1 MVANDI
7 LICFMIFWEKKY
19 LIFHVNRLPR
29 ENKTWLFMWIVR
41 SADDSHEMSSLIFS
55 EKNIG
60 KKNKTKIKM
69 ASDKVEIK
77 TAIVDN
83 NRPFQ
88 TA

>member
-1 MVANDI
+1 
-7 LICFMIFWEKKY
+7 
-19 LIFHVNRLPR
+19 
-29 ENKTWLFMWIVR
+29 MWIVR

-55 EKNIG
+55 KKNIG